1 MVLWVRRHNE
11 VLAGPNGSLQAAFN
25 SLAAEVQEG
34 QAAPESAQGSAALPC
49 PSLLLCQFRYVET
62 PQTDLLRLAHGV
74 ALWN

>member
-34 QAAPESAQGSAALPC
+34 QAAPESVQGSDALPC
-49 PSLLLCQFRYVET
+49 CFAIYVET
-62 PQTDLLRLAHGV
+62 PQTDLLCFAQGV